1 MCILDDNRN
10 VTCVLM
16 SSNRAFYV
24 SADIQ
29 ENGKNPSRQISSGQ
43 GLSRIYVGYA
53 LGNFVRSLEVLTI
66 SNQCSDLVLICLYG
80 KFSLRVPL
88 GANVYLINF
97 WSCIVYWVTKRMLVN
112 DIVHILSYCMYLM
125 IIHLSP
131 IWMFLARSL
140 VISCI
145 SSMFDIWSLVSFW
158 SVIFG
163 MVPADRN

>member
-1 MCILDDNRN
+1 
-10 VTCVLM
+10 M

-29 ENGKNPSRQISSGQ
+29 ENGKNPSRQKFFGH
-43 GLSRIYVGYA
+43 GLSRIYVSGYA

-97 WSCIVYWVTKRMLVN
+97 
-112 DIVHILSYCMYLM
+112 
-125 IIHLSP
+125 
-131 IWMFLARSL
+131 
-140 VISCI
+140 
-145 SSMFDIWSLVSFW
+145 
-158 SVIFG
+158 
-163 MVPADRN
+163 

>member
-1 MCILDDNRN
+1 
-10 VTCVLM
+10 M
-16 SSNRAFYV
+16 SSNRAFHV

-29 ENGKNPSRQISSGQ
+29 ENGKNPPRQMVSGS
-43 GLSRIYVGYA
+43 GLSRIYVSGYA
-53 LGNFVRSLEVLTI
+53 LGIFVRSLHVLTI
-66 SNQCSDLVLICLYG
+66 SNQRSCLILICFYG

-88 GANVYLINF
+88 GVNVYLISF
-97 WSCIVYWVTKRMLVN
+97 WSCIVYWATKGTLVN
-112 DIVHILSYCMYLM
+112 DILHILSYYMYLM

-158 SVIFG
+158 SVIFS
-163 MVPADRN
+163 MVPAYRN